1 MRGTPRR
8 PQARQKS
15 CPLRANGAWR
25 PAVPPADRRRR
36 AAGVSAV
43 TFLWGWFPCCLASSL
58 ARGLSFVPLWRR
70 RLCGSGVRT
79 SLARGLSSSLSGFRA
94 GGAASSPGVL
104 PGPVA
109 PVCFG
114 VSALLVVGGALS
126 VGVSFAVSGCLSG
139 VWVRLCPVSACAGWR
154 RGCRSSAS
162 FRLLASFVGVL
173 SWLARLP
180 ARLPFGLRLGPEG
193 SSRGGGFPCPA
204 FFFMRKLR
212 TKN

>member
-15 CPLRANGAWR
+15 CPLRANGALR

-36 AAGVSAV
+36 AAGVFAA

-58 ARGLSFVPLWRR
+58 ARGLSFVPLWLR

-94 GGAASSPGVL
+94 GGVVSSPVAL
-104 PGPVA
+104 PALVA

-114 VSALLVVGGALS
+114 VSALLVVGGVLA
-126 VGVSFAVSGCLSG
+126 VGVSFAASGCLSG
-139 VWVRLCPVSACAGWR
+139 VWVRTCPVSACAGWR
-154 RGCRSSAS
+154 RGFRLSLS
-162 FRLLASFVGVL
+162 FRLPVLFAGVL
-173 SWLARLP
+173 SWLARLLG
-180 ARLPFGLRLGPEG
+180 RLPFGLGLGPEG
-193 SSRGGGFPCPA
+193 
-204 FFFMRKLR
+204 FFFMRKLGIR
-212 TKN
+212 N